1 MKDIFNGNIKKDYIG
16 YVKFLTIFLSVL
28 WMACGVAFAI
38 IPRISEGFS
47 ADVKSLL
54 SVMSAIAFGC
64 SVGYPALTIF
74 LIRTYPKHKKLAKSL
89 FNDNVFEDKE

>member
-28 WMACGVAFAI
+28 WIACGVAFAL
-38 IPRISEGFS
+38 IPMISEGFS
-47 ADVKSLL
+47 ADIISFM
-54 SVMSAIAFGC
+54 SVMSIIAFAC
-64 SVGYPALTIF
+64 SVVYPALTIF

-89 FNDNVFEDKE
+89 FKDNVFEDKE